1 MDILNGIEKD
11 HTDDDDRLYA
21 LIDSAAPTRE
31 ILANILESANISNAI
46 AGMIKL
52 PSPFS
57 SATKA

>member
-31 ILANILESANISNAI
+31 ILANILESTNISNAI
-46 AGMIKL
+46 AGMHDQVA
-52 PSPFS
+52 FS
-57 SATKA
+57 LLVCH